1 MPLHTSQ
8 IRFIPTDATAS
19 FQADTEGAIYYD
31 DSDSQ
36 LKHYDGFTWGAVNTN
51 VWTPTSIQTQSTG
64 KYSLSIAGHLF
75 DTWVITRYAEGPYV
89 KILQMNNDVDLSG
102 TGWVNQNGT
111 WADGEVTA
119 YSGKLHTD
127 IINSLTDNTNKF
139 CFRVTGQGDAL
150 NNDGAGTSGWIMNDS
165 SALARWGTGNRPSS
179 YKIQHDITSDGTWD
193 YYWDYTDDN
202 RGDCYSDPRHWYHDH
217 NYFGSGALP
226 SGASEAICYDF
237 KPDMLQSNLHWL
249 GYPAG
254 SSGGNIQTGDGSGE
268 GLALFILWT

>member
-1 MPLHTSQ
+1 
-8 IRFIPTDATAS
+8 
-19 FQADTEGAIYYD
+19 
-31 DSDSQ
+31 
-36 LKHYDGFTWGAVNTN
+36 HYDGSTWGAVNTN
-51 VWTPTSIQTQSTG
+51 VWTPTSIQAQSSG
-64 KYSLSIAGHLF
+64 KFSLSIAGQTF

-89 KILQMNNDVDLSG
+89 KILQMNDDVDLSG

-139 CFRVTGQGDAL
+139 CFRVTGQSDAL
-150 NNDGAGTSGWIMNDS
+150 LNDGAGTSGWIMNDS

-179 YKIQHDITSDGTWD
+179 YKIQHDITSNGTWD

-202 RGDCYSDPRHWYHDH
+202 RGDCYSTNHWYHDH
-217 NYFGSGALP
+217 NYFGSGTLP
-226 SGASEAICYDF
+226 SGASEAICYDWRIDNL
-237 KPDMLQSNLHWL
+237 KSNLHWL
-249 GYPAG
+249 GFPAG
-254 SSGGNIQTGDGSGE
+254 SSGGSIQTGDGSGE